1 MMADN
6 ATEYM
11 VETSGLAKRYG
22 KFTAVDHL
30 DLCVKK
36 GEIYGLLGPNG
47 AGKTTTIKMLCG
59 LLKISGG
66 EAYVTRK
73 QLPDRRIASDIGYMP
88 QETALYPGL
97 TVHQNIK
104 FFGETFGL
112 GKREIDEREQRLLKF
127 INLAEWRD
135 ELVGNLSGGMKHR
148 VSLACALVHEP
159 PLLLL
164 DEPTVGVDPQLRAQF
179 WRHFRQLNDEGVT
192 GLRLVPAGS
201 ILLPKS
207 GASTFLNHRVI
218 LDCESYVSSHLATV
232 KAKPAYVLDAYLHY
246 FLFTAKAQD
255 LIQDHKYPSLKLS
268 DIKEIQVLVPPL
280 REQKRMVAI
289 LDEAFVGIETAI
301 ANTEKNLA
309 NARALFESYLDSLFA
324 DLDDGCEHRPLGELV
339 TRLTNGYVGPTRG
352 IYLRAGVPY
361 LLARH
366 VKNNQL
372 KFDGKTYISA
382 EFNNK
387 NKKSIL
393 AHGDVLLV
401 QSGHIGHSAVVPKE
415 HEGHNCH
422 AMIVITPMRDV
433 LNGSFLSLF
442 FNSPRA
448 KGKFQEIR
456 SGSTVPHLTCREVRE
471 VLVPVPH
478 LSVQHDIAGRSA
490 EVRDHVLNI
499 ERIYSQKLDA
509 LAELK
514 QSLLQK
520 AFSGELTMDK
530 AEDVPQEAVA

>member
-1 MMADN
+1 MN
-6 ATEYM
+6 A
-11 VETSGLAKRYG
+11 GWDILQ
-22 KFTAVDHL
+22 L
-30 DLCVKK
+30 
-36 GEIYGLLGPNG
+36 GEIADVG
-47 AGKTTTIKMLCG
+47 AGNSAPQDKRLFKNGTHKFVRTSDVG
-59 LLKISGG
+59 KI
-66 EAYVTRK
+66 R
-73 QLPDRRIASDIGYMP
+73 
-88 QETALYPGL
+88 
-97 TVHQNIK
+97 
-104 FFGETFGL
+104 FGSICDSAD
-112 GKREIDEREQRLLKF
+112 K
-127 INLAEWRD
+127 
-135 ELVGNLSGGMKHR
+135 
-148 VSLACALVHEP
+148 
-159 PLLLL
+159 
-164 DEPTVGVDPQLRAQF
+164 
-179 WRHFRQLNDEGVT
+179 LNDEGVT

-246 FLFTAKAQD
+246 FLFTVKAQD